1 MILNFQGKKP
11 RIDEKSF
18 IAENATIIG
27 EVIIKKY
34 ASIWYNAVL
43 RGDIASIIIGEN
55 ASIQDGSIVHCDR
68 GISTVVGNN
77 VTVGHNTVLH
87 ACKIGDNSLIGMGA
101 VVLNEAEIG
110 EGVIIGAGAIVT
122 PRTKIPS
129 YTMAMG
135 VPAKV
140 VRNLSEEEVE
150 GLRNH
155 ARGYVEL
162 MKKYKK

>member
-11 RIDEKSF
+11 IIDEKSF

-27 EVIIKKY
+27 EVIIKEY

-55 ASIQDGSIVHCDR
+55 TSIQDGSIVHCDI

-77 VTVGHNTVLH
+77 VTVGHNAVLH
-87 ACKIGDNSLIGMGA
+87 ACRIGDNSLIGMGA
-101 VVLNEAEIG
+101 VVLNKAEIG

-135 VPAKV
+135 IPAKV
-140 VRNLSEEEVE
+140 VRNLTEEEIE

-155 ARGYVEL
+155 AMGYVEL
-162 MKKYKK
+162 MKKYK